1 MSVFAEQL
9 KTLRKINGL
18 TQKEL
23 AENVGVQQGAINKWE
38 SKQTEPNIEKLV
50 KLADYFDVS
59 LDYLMGGKMKNI
71 TEEFSLCLKKIRM
84 KRKLSQ
90 KQIAEELKISQQQ
103 YSKWEGG
110 IITPNAETLVRL
122 ADYFD
127 VSVDYLLGRKKKE
140 IKKE

>member
-1 MSVFAEQL
+1 MGSVFAEQL

-23 AENVGVQQGAINKWE
+23 AEKLKIKQNSYSDWE
-38 SKQTEPNIEKLV
+38 NGKSEPNIEMLV
-50 KLADYFDVS
+50 RIADYFDVS

-127 VSVDYLLGRKKKE
+127 VSVDYLLGRKRE
-140 IKKE
+140 RN

>member
-9 KTLRKINGL
+9 KTLRKKNSL

-23 AENVGVQQGAINKWE
+23 AEKVGVKQNSYANWE
-38 SKQTEPNIEKLV
+38 NGNREPNIEMLV
-50 KLADYFDVS
+50 RIADYFDVS
-59 LDYLMGGKMKNI
+59 LDYLLGGKMKNI
-71 TEEFSLCLKKIRM
+71 TEEFSLCLKKLRM

-122 ADYFD
+122 ADYLD
-127 VSVDYLLGRKKKE
+127 VSVDYLLGRKRE
-140 IKKE
+140 RN

>member
-9 KTLRKINGL
+9 KTLRKKNSL

-23 AENVGVQQGAINKWE
+23 AEKVGVKQNSYANWE
-38 SKQTEPNIEKLV
+38 NGNREPNIEMLV
-50 KLADYFDVS
+50 RIADYFDVS
-59 LDYLMGGKMKNI
+59 LDYLLGGKMKNI
-71 TEEFSLCLKKIRM
+71 TEEFSLCLKKLRM

-110 IITPNAETLVRL
+110 IITPNVETLVRL

-127 VSVDYLLGRKKKE
+127 VSVDYLLGRKRE
-140 IKKE
+140 RN

>member
-9 KTLRKINGL
+9 KTLRKKNSL

-23 AENVGVQQGAINKWE
+23 AEKVGVKQNSYANWE
-38 SKQTEPNIEKLV
+38 NGNREPNIEMLV
-50 KLADYFDVS
+50 RIADYFDVS
-59 LDYLMGGKMKNI
+59 LDYLLGGKMKNI
-71 TEEFSLCLKKIRM
+71 TEEFSLCLKKLRM

-127 VSVDYLLGRKKKE
+127 VSVDYLLGRKRE
-140 IKKE
+140 RN

>member
-1 MSVFAEQL
+1 MIVFVEQL

-23 AENVGVQQGAINKWE
+23 AEKLKIKQNLYSDWE
-38 SKQTEPNIEKLV
+38 NGKSEPNIEMLV
-50 KLADYFDVS
+50 RISDYFDVS

-71 TEEFSLCLKKIRM
+71 TEEFSLCLKKLRM

-127 VSVDYLLGRKKKE
+127 VSVDYLLGRKRE
-140 IKKE
+140 RN

>member
-23 AENVGVQQGAINKWE
+23 AEKLKIKQNSYRDWE
-38 SKQTEPNIEKLV
+38 NGKSEPNIEMLV
-50 KLADYFDVS
+50 RIADYFDVS

-127 VSVDYLLGRKKKE
+127 VSVDYLLGRKRE
-140 IKKE
+140 RN

>member
-9 KTLRKINGL
+9 KTLRKKNSL

-23 AENVGVQQGAINKWE
+23 AEKVGVKQNSYANWE
-38 SKQTEPNIEKLV
+38 NGKREPNIEMLV
-50 KLADYFDVS
+50 RIADYFDVS
-59 LDYLMGGKMKNI
+59 LDYLLGGKMKNI
-71 TEEFSLCLKKIRM
+71 TEEFSLCLKKLRM

-127 VSVDYLLGRKKKE
+127 VSVDYLLGRKRE
-140 IKKE
+140 RN

>member
-23 AENVGVQQGAINKWE
+23 AEKLKIKQNSYSDWE
-38 SKQTEPNIEKLV
+38 NGKSEPNIEMLV
-50 KLADYFDVS
+50 RIADYFDVS
-59 LDYLMGGKMKNI
+59 LDYLLGGKMKNI

-127 VSVDYLLGRKKKE
+127 VSVDYLLGRKRE
-140 IKKE
+140 RN

>member
-9 KTLRKINGL
+9 KTLRKKNSL

-23 AENVGVQQGAINKWE
+23 AEKVGVKQNSYANWE
-38 SKQTEPNIEKLV
+38 NGNREPNIEMLV
-50 KLADYFDVS
+50 RIADY
-59 LDYLMGGKMKNI
+59 LLGGKMKNI
-71 TEEFSLCLKKIRM
+71 TEEFSLCLKKLRM

-127 VSVDYLLGRKKKE
+127 VSVDYLLGRKIE
-140 IKKE
+140 RN

>member
-23 AENVGVQQGAINKWE
+23 AEKLKIKQNSYSDWE
-38 SKQTEPNIEKLV
+38 NGKSEPNIEMLV
-50 KLADYFDVS
+50 RIADYFDVS

-127 VSVDYLLGRKKKE
+127 VSVDYLLGRKRE
-140 IKKE
+140 RN

>member
-1 MSVFAEQL
+1 MSLFNEQL

-23 AENVGVQQGAINKWE
+23 AEKLKIKQNSYSDWE
-38 SKQTEPNIEKLV
+38 NGKSEPNIEMLV
-50 KLADYFDVS
+50 RIADYFDVS
-59 LDYLMGGKMKNI
+59 IDYLLGGKMKNI
-71 TEEFSLCLKKIRM
+71 TEEFSLCLKKLRM

-122 ADYFD
+122 ANYFD
-127 VSVDYLLGRKKKE
+127 VSIDYLLGRKSE
-140 IKKE
+140 RE